1 MQTEINHQYNTVQLN
16 SLLTHAR
23 AEARADAAV
32 KYSSHIDGLIRHI
45 TKNELSG
52 VEIVELLH
60 QESQKLHKSGLSYQR
75 GLACE

>member
-1 MQTEINHQYNTVQLN
+1 MPARINHQSNSEQLN
-16 SLLTHAR
+16 SLLIHAR

-45 TKNELSG
+45 TNNELSG

-60 QESQKLHKSGLSYQR
+60 QESQKLHESGLSYQSGA
-75 GLACE
+75 GL

>member
-1 MQTEINHQYNTVQLN
+1 MRTGINNQSCTVQLA
-16 SLLTHAR
+16 SFLIQAK

-45 TKNELSG
+45 SSQELSR

-60 QESQKLHKSGLSYQR
+60 KESQKLHVSGLSYQ
-75 GLACE
+75 GAKACE